1 MLVVQLV
8 SHRLASHHDHPGRSG
23 CSAFTDMTG
32 KGIIFYSKAFG
43 SSELHGANDLTLAVT
58 PQATEQAIGV
68 YLMEQRKKRGPDS
81 RVTCLRLEHST
92 ARGTRVGKFCR
103 LSFGRDYRSTF
114 QLGRKSIGCKAA
126 RATLRATH
134 YNCTIPILFNVD
146 AFPRGI
152 AYLCHARRY
161 HAWAEH
167 PTPIPV
173 QTTVLVR
180 LVGLGT
186 PNSHALLV
194 YACGRLGQGI
204 AAAFPSSPSKPSPFW
219 AG

>member
-1 MLVVQLV
+1 MV

-146 AFPRGI
+146 AFPRRVLAMLIFRQLNKFNKFTLFPEELHTFAMRDGTMLGPNTPHQS
-152 AYLCHARRY
+152 LCRPRCLSV
-161 HAWAEH
+161 WWGWEP
-167 PTPIPV
+167 PTPM
-173 QTTVLVR
+173 R
-180 LVGLGT
+180 
-186 PNSHALLV
+186 
-194 YACGRLGQGI
+194 C
-204 AAAFPSSPSKPSPFW
+204 
-219 AG
+219 